1 MATVDFSVLDRILEK
16 YSYDETRTIA
26 ILQDVQAVY
35 RYLPETALCYI
46 AEKIGISEAQIYGVA
61 TFYENFSLHDKGK
74 YVIKC
79 CNGTA
84 CHVRRSDEIQAAL
97 YEATGMSPDD
107 HVSRDGLFTI
117 ERVACLGACSLA
129 PACTVNGEV
138 YASMTPDKMRK
149 LIAKIREVESS
160 EAE

>member
-1 MATVDFSVLDRILEK
+1 MATVDYSVLDRILEK
-16 YSYDETRTIA
+16 YAFDKTKTIS
-26 ILQDVQAVY
+26 ILQDIQAVY
-35 RYLPETALCYI
+35 RYLPEQALCYV
-46 AEKIGISEAQIYGVA
+46 AKKIGTSEAQIYGVA
-61 TFYENFSLHDKGK
+61 TFYENFSLDDKGK

-84 CHVRRSDEIQAAL
+84 CHVRRSDEIQQAL
-97 YEATGMSPDD
+97 YEATGMSPED

-129 PACTVNGEV
+129 PACTVNDEV

-149 LIAKIREVESS
+149 LIAKLREVEAN